1 MQSKFQVGVIS
12 LLMSFFSTL
21 AVGQD
26 KLRIYTENYP
36 PYNMSNSGQPF
47 AHKAEDISGLCTELV
62 KAILKHSKVDFSLKL
77 REWSAGLSRA
87 QKRPNHAIFC
97 TAKTDERKP
106 YFHWVGPLAEI
117 EWTLFAK
124 PGSNIKLK
132 KLEDAKQ
139 YRIGGYKGD
148 VLSDYLIE
156 RGFNVVTIA
165 NDALN
170 PRKLMLG
177 QIDLW
182 ITDGLSGPYLASE
195 SEDIEDL
202 AKVLV
207 FKTTPLYL
215 AVNIETDA
223 KIVNELN
230 NAYNLIKGNGEA
242 DAISAQYM
250 Q

>member
-1 MQSKFQVGVIS
+1 MQFKFQVGFIA
-12 LLMSFFSTL
+12 LMMAFFST
-21 AVGQD
+21 ASVGGE
-26 KLRIYTENYP
+26 KLRLYTENYP
-36 PYNMSNSGQPF
+36 PYNMSNSGKPF
-47 AHKAEDISGLCTELV
+47 AHKSEDISGLCTELV
-62 KAILKHSKVDFSLKL
+62 KAMLKHSDVNFSLKL
-77 REWSAGLSRA
+77 RPWATGLSRA

-97 TAKTDERKP
+97 TAKTDERTP
-106 YFHWVGPLAEI
+106 YFHWVGPLTEI

-124 PGSNIKLK
+124 PGSQITLK
-132 KLEDAKQ
+132 SLEDAKK

-156 RGFNVVTIA
+156 RGFNVVTID

-170 PRKLMLG
+170 PRKLMLD

-230 NAYNLIKGNGEA
+230 NAYEFIKDNGEA
-242 DAISAQYM
+242 DAIRSQYI

>member
-1 MQSKFQVGVIS
+1 MQSKFQIGVMA
-12 LLMSFFSTL
+12 LVLSFFSSISF
-21 AVGQD
+21 GED
-26 KLRIYTENYP
+26 KLRLYTENYP

-77 REWSAGLSRA
+77 REWSAGLNRA

-97 TAKTDERKP
+97 TAKTEERDP
-106 YFHWVGPLAEI
+106 YFHWIGPLTEI

-124 PGSNIKLK
+124 PGSKIKLES
-132 KLEDAKQ
+132 LDDAKK

-156 RGFNVVTIA
+156 KGFDVVTIA

-170 PRKLMLG
+170 PRKLMLD

-202 AKVLV
+202 TKVLV
-207 FKTTPLYL
+207 FRTTPLYL
-215 AVNIETDA
+215 AVNVESNE

-230 NAYNLIKGNGEA
+230 NAFELIQNNGEA
-242 DAISAQYM
+242 DAIRSQYI